1 MSDFQ
6 TGSAAGVGDAGGRV
20 SQEVDP
26 AVFSGSSSSSSSWF
40 LRLQHT
46 ILTDLN
52 EADELSGA
60 ASEGAGGEHAD
71 PDNVDAAVLGEQRQ
85 REQESP
91 GTAAVHNCDPCLFH
105 FSERGCR
112 RGSDCGYCHL
122 DHVHAHRP
130 AQRPRKQTRDR
141 YKRNIIQLVQGHE
154 NLEEI
159 HDELQEA
166 SRKNPY
172 MRNFI
177 QGLME
182 NPGSVAIEAVEGPST
197 FAPAPRIPGP
207 QPKAAPGGRSGA
219 SSSGDPLP
227 DPTSAGEEDARQ
239 PATLERFSL

>member
-1 MSDFQ
+1 MSDSQ
-6 TGSAAGVGDAGGRV
+6 TGSAGVGDLGGRA

-26 AVFSGSSSSSSSWF
+26 AVLSGSSSSSSSWF
-40 LRLQHT
+40 LRLQNA
-46 ILTDLN
+46 ILTDLS

-71 PDNVDAAVLGEQRQ
+71 PDNVDAAVLDEPRL
-85 REQESP
+85 REQEPP
-91 GTAAVHNCDPCLFH
+91 GAEAVHNCDPCLFH

-112 RGSDCGYCHL
+112 KGSDCGYCHL

-154 NLEEI
+154 NLDEI

-166 SRKNPY
+166 ARKNPY

-177 QGLME
+177 QGFLE
-182 NPGSVAIEAVEGPST
+182 NSGSVAIEAVEGLST

-207 QPKAAPGGRSGA
+207 QPKAASGGRGGA

-239 PATLERFSL
+239 PVALERFSL